1 MSLNLL
7 EVSQRFQHVPPL
19 CFPLGCRDAS
29 GCGAGVLSQNIF
41 TVGHRKPGEHGARPL
56 PPSAAWGAGDGQAR
70 LKGKPWAA
78 EGTQLCCGRLLRLL
92 CLSRAAG
99 GAPRSGLSDPGRL
112 ERENPRPG
120 VFRGTPG
127 GSAPVFPRPPSVP
140 ARGGGCS
147 KQGSSFPIPQPAGL
161 PGRPRGQRGG
171 QRGAGPAGGPE
182 IPSLVGALCGLCSG
196 QHPEGSLWLILICSH
211 GRGSRAPGPGALCS
225 LTPRPCVLGFFHPR
239 CTTPLK

>member
-1 MSLNLL
+1 MSLNLP

-56 PPSAAWGAGDGQAR
+56 PPSAAWGAGDGQGR

-99 GAPRSGLSDPGRL
+99 GAPRSGPSDPGRL

-140 ARGGGCS
+140 ARGGGAQS
-147 KQGSSFPIPQPAGL
+147 RGAPFPSPS
-161 PGRPRGQRGG
+161 PRGSLDVPVASVEGREAQGPLGDRKSPPWWVHCVVCAPVSTQR
-171 QRGAGPAGGPE
+171 
-182 IPSLVGALCGLCSG
+182 VLCG
-196 QHPEGSLWLILICSH
+196 
-211 GRGSRAPGPGALCS
+211 
-225 LTPRPCVLGFFHPR
+225 
-239 CTTPLK
+239 